1 MRGAAD
7 SRASSATA
15 LAVLLLAPPG
25 VAAWAD
31 AAQPLCRGGATD
43 DTPRPIPDSLVPA
56 SVRLFGLEAMPEE
69 QVRRS
74 TLYRCAEGRVLV
86 CNLGANL
93 PCGKANTR
101 SDLPQADAWCAE
113 NAGSDFIP
121 MYVTGHDTIYRWRC
135 DGTKA
140 AISASRFRSI
150 GAALSRG
157 SGSRSMKRRSRGG
170 ETGGEEEMSIKALA
184 CAVLLL
190 LASILPARP
199 PSRSG
204 SGSVARK
211 PAAARRAEG
220 SFC

>member
-1 MRGAAD
+1 LAVRRGG
-7 SRASSATA
+7 SISHGIVGPA
-15 LAVLLLAPPG
+15 LAALLLAPPG
-25 VAAWAD
+25 AAAWAQ

-43 DTPRPIPDSLVPA
+43 DTPREIPGSLVPA

-140 AISASRFRSI
+140 AISGEPLQVDRRGFIARLWKPVDE
-150 GAALSRG
+150 AAEP
-157 SGSRSMKRRSRGG
+157 RR
-170 ETGGEEEMSIKALA
+170 
-184 CAVLLL
+184 
-190 LASILPARP
+190 
-199 PSRSG
+199 
-204 SGSVARK
+204 
-211 PAAARRAEG
+211 
-220 SFC
+220 